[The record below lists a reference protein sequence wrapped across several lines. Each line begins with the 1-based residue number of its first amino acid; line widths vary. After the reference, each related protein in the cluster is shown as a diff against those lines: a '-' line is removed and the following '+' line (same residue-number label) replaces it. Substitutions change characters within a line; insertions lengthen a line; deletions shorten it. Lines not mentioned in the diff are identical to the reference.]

1 MQNFIDNEF
10 HNATDFIDS
19 YDPAVGEVWAK
30 IPDSSA
36 ADVQLAA
43 NAAKKAFPGYVL
55 SIFL

>member
-1 MQNFIDNEF
+1 MEVTVQNFIDNEF

-43 NAAKKAFPGYVL
+43 NAAKKAFPG
-55 SIFL
+55 